1 MIDQELATA
10 VQYELSL
17 VVILVN
23 NGMYG
28 TIRMHQEKRYPGRIS
43 GTGLVNPD
51 FCKLAVAF
59 SAHAERVKETKEFI
73 PVLRRA
79 VANSRPS
86 LIELMVDPDAI
97 SPNQTLAEIRAAATM
112 NGANT

>member
-1 MIDQELATA
+1 MTGQELATA

-28 TIRMHQEKRYPGRIS
+28 TIRMHQEKRYPGRTS
-43 GTGLVNPD
+43 GTDLVNPD

-59 SAHAERVKETKEFI
+59 GAHAERVKETKEFI
-73 PVLRRA
+73 PALQRA

-86 LIELMVDPDAI
+86 LIELMMDPDAI
-97 SPNQTLAEIRAAATM
+97 SPNQTLAELPAAATM
-112 NGANT
+112 EVAST

>member
-1 MIDQELATA
+1 MPGQELATA

-17 VVILVN
+17 VVILIN

-43 GTGLVNPD
+43 GTDLVNPD

-59 SAHAERVKETKEFI
+59 GAHVERVKETKEFI
-73 PVLRRA
+73 SALRRA

-97 SPNQTLAEIRAAATM
+97 SPNQTLAEIRAAAM
-112 NGANT
+112 NAANT

>member
-43 GTGLVNPD
+43 GTDLVI
-51 FCKLAVAF
+51 L
-59 SAHAERVKETKEFI
+59 I
-73 PVLRRA
+73 Y
-79 VANSRPS
+79 ANSRWLSVPI
-86 LIELMVDPDAI
+86 LNA
-97 SPNQTLAEIRAAATM
+97 
-112 NGANT
+112 

>member
-1 MIDQELATA
+1 MTGQELATA

-43 GTGLVNPD
+43 GTDLVNPD

-59 SAHAERVKETKEFI
+59 GAHAERVEETKEFI
-73 PVLRRA
+73 PALRRA
-79 VANSRPS
+79 VANNGPT
-86 LIELMVDPDAI
+86 LIELMVDPNAI
-97 SPNQTLAEIRAAATM
+97 SPNQTLAEIRAAAM
-112 NGANT
+112 NAANT